1 MKKILGKIAGI
12 IAVVVFVWVA
22 FKNYRKWRDSAVN
35 AVKDQE
41 IKQGIEFGQERF
53 NELVAQKVEAVAQAI
68 GDEIENRWKARF
80 NVGG

>member
-12 IAVVVFVWVA
+12 IAVVVFAWVA
-22 FKNYRKWRDSAVN
+22 FKNYRKWRDSAVD

-41 IKQGIEFGQERF
+41 IKQGIEFGQDQF
-53 NELVAQKVEAVAQAI
+53 NELVAEKVEAVAQAT

-80 NVGG
+80 KVGG